1 VKVRGFRIE
10 PGEIEA
16 VLTDH
21 PSVARAA
28 VIAREDRPGD
38 QRLVAYV
45 VADSAGRVRDEQVE
59 RDQVDEWQQTYDS
72 LYAVSGSPV
81 LGEDFTGWNS
91 SYDGEPIPLEQMR
104 EWRQQTVERIRSLH
118 PRRVL
123 EIGVGTGLLLS
134 QLAPR
139 CESYWATDFSGG
151 VIDALAECAGRDP
164 EVAGR
169 VVLRTQPAHD
179 TDGLP
184 VGWFDTVILNSVV
197 QYFPTPDYLAEV
209 LERALELLAPGG
221 AVFVGDV
228 RNLRLLRPLVTAV
241 QLHRTDPMTD
251 LATLRRQVEHAIL
264 VEKELLVDPEFFTT
278 WGRTL
283 SDVGGIDIQ
292 IKRGHHH
299 NELTRYRYD
308 VVLHKH
314 PITPLPLDE
323 APPLGWGHQ
332 ISDLRALADYL
343 TTQHPELVRLSGV
356 PNPRLT
362 QDVALTR
369 ALQAGSPLTELLDQL
384 HTPHTHSTPLDVEAS
399 AVPDPETLHTLGQQC
414 GYWVGITWSATTPEA
429 LDVVFADT
437 THTTTTVP
445 TGLYR
450 PTSANHTPLS
460 AWTND
465 PTTARDTSTLIS
477 TLREHARARL
487 PEYMLPAAVVMLD
500 ALPLTPNGKLDR
512 AALPAPEFGSAGTG
526 RAPRTPQEQ
535 LLCEVFA
542 EVLGLAAVGVDADF
556 FDLGGHSL
564 LATRLIARIRAT
576 LGIELGLR
584 TLFETSTVAGL
595 AARLDEA
602 GLARLALTRHKRPDR
617 VPLSFAQRRLW
628 FLHQMEGPSATYN
641 IPLALRLSG
650 DLDHEALR
658 TALGDVVARHESLR
672 TIFPQIQAVPYQQ
685 ILDAN
690 EACPALRVTQ
700 TTATELP
707 EVLTAAARYG
717 FDLAHE
723 APVRAEL
730 FTLAP
735 DEHVLLIL
743 VHHIAGDGWSMDP
756 LSRDLTQAYT
766 ARCQGQAPGWA
777 PLPVQYA
784 DYTLWQHQLLGDHTD
799 PDSLF
804 STQLAYWTHTLA
816 GLPEHLVLPTDRSR
830 PAIAT
835 YRGEYLTVQLDATL
849 HHGLMDVARQA
860 GASLFMVLQAGLA
873 ALLSRLGAGED
884 IPVGSPIAGRT
895 DQALDDLVGFFVNT
909 LVLRTDTSG
918 HPSFTQLLGRV
929 RETALAA
936 YAHQDVPFEYLV
948 EVLNPTRSLAHHPL
962 FQIMLALQNT
972 PQSDFNLPGL
982 NTSFIPAPTATA
994 KFDLDISLS
1003 ERRGPDGTPQG
1014 LEGYLGY
1021 ATDLFDPTTI
1031 DTLLIRWTHLLK
1043 AVVANPDQPIN
1054 RIDILTPTERHQ
1066 LLVDY
1071 NTTTA
1076 PLSPACLP
1084 ALFETQVHTTPQA
1097 TAVVFENTTLTYTQL
1112 NTRANQLAHTLIG
1125 LGVGPEQ
1132 IVALALPRSA
1142 NMIVAVLAVLKA
1154 GAAYLPLDL
1163 DYPAERIGFML
1174 HDTQPTL
1181 LLTTTQ
1187 TRESVLQDTTTP
1199 RLVIDDPNTVKILDG
1214 NADTDPTDT
1223 HRTTRLLPQHPAY
1236 VIYTSGSTGTPK
1248 GVMMPAGGLV
1258 NLLLW
1263 HHRTLGGGRGTKTAQ
1278 FTAISFDVSAQ
1289 EILSTLAFGKTLVV
1303 PTNEIRRSADQLV
1316 GWLDQHQVEELFAPN
1331 LVVEALAE
1339 AAIEQGCELAWLRGI
1354 AQAGE
1359 ALTLGRQVQQFYRR
1373 QPHRRLYNH
1382 YGPAETH
1389 VATAYALPTG
1399 VGDWPLPPPIGQ
1411 PITNTRVYVL
1421 DAGLQPVPAGVAGEL
1436 YIAGAGLARGYLR
1449 RPGLTAQRF
1458 VADPYGPPGTRLY
1471 RTGDLVRWNTD
1482 GNLEFIGRA
1491 DDQVKVRG
1499 FRIEPGEIQTVLTAH
1514 PDVAQAAVITRQ
1526 GQAGDKRL
1534 IAYVV
1539 PVGDSYRVDLL
1550 REYLQA

>member
-1 VKVRGFRIE
+1 
-10 PGEIEA
+10 
-16 VLTDH
+16 
-21 PSVARAA
+21 
-28 VIAREDRPGD
+28 
-38 QRLVAYV
+38 
-45 VADSAGRVRDEQVE
+45 
-59 RDQVDEWQQTYDS
+59 
-72 LYAVSGSPV
+72 
-81 LGEDFTGWNS
+81 
-91 SYDGEPIPLEQMR
+91 
-104 EWRQQTVERIRSLH
+104 
-118 PRRVL
+118 
-123 EIGVGTGLLLS
+123 
-134 QLAPR
+134 
-139 CESYWATDFSGG
+139 
-151 VIDALAECAGRDP
+151 
-164 EVAGR
+164 
-169 VVLRTQPAHD
+169 
-179 TDGLP
+179 
-184 VGWFDTVILNSVV
+184 
-197 QYFPTPDYLAEV
+197 
-209 LERALELLAPGG
+209 
-221 AVFVGDV
+221 
-228 RNLRLLRPLVTAV
+228 V
-241 QLHRTDPMTD
+241 QLHRAGSTTD
-251 LATLRRQVEHAIL
+251 LAVLRGAVEQAVR
-264 VEKELLVDPEFFTT
+264 VEKELLVDPEFFPA
-278 WGRTL
+278 WGRTVT
-283 SDVGGIDIQ
+283 DVGGVDIR
-292 IKRGHHH
+292 IKRGRYH

-308 VVLHKH
+308 VVLRTH
-314 PITPLPLDE
+314 PITPLPLGD
-323 APPLGWGHQ
+323 APQVSWGDQ
-332 ISDLRALADYL
+332 ISDPGALTDYL
-343 TTQHPELVRLSGV
+343 TTEHPELVRITGV
-356 PNPRLT
+356 PNTRLT
-362 QDVALTR
+362 HEIALTH
-369 ALQAGSPLTELLDQL
+369 ALQTGSPLTELLEAL
-384 HTPHTHSTPLDVEAS
+384 HTDPVSLDSEAS
-399 AVPDPETLHTLGQQC
+399 EALDPETLHALGERC
-414 GYWVGITWSATTPEA
+414 GYWVGITWSPTTPEA

-437 THTTTTVP
+437 TQTTTTVP
-445 TGLYR
+445 TGLYQ
-450 PTSANHTPLS
+450 PTSTDQTPLS
-460 AWTND
+460 AWANN
-465 PTTARDTSTLIS
+465 PTTARNTSALI
-477 TLREHARARL
+477 TALREHTRTRL
-487 PEYMLPAAVVMLD
+487 PEYMLPTVFVTLD

-1399 VGDWPLPPPIGQ
+1399 VGDWPLPPPIGR

-1550 REYLQA
+1550 REYLQARLPDYMVPTVFVTLDALPLTPNGKLDRAALPAPEFGSAGTGRAPRTPQEQLLAELFAEVLGLATVGVEDDFFALGG

>member
-1 VKVRGFRIE
+1 V
-10 PGEIEA
+10 
-16 VLTDH
+16 
-21 PSVARAA
+21 
-28 VIAREDRPGD
+28 
-38 QRLVAYV
+38 
-45 VADSAGRVRDEQVE
+45 
-59 RDQVDEWQQTYDS
+59 
-72 LYAVSGSPV
+72 
-81 LGEDFTGWNS
+81 
-91 SYDGEPIPLEQMR
+91 
-104 EWRQQTVERIRSLH
+104 
-118 PRRVL
+118 
-123 EIGVGTGLLLS
+123 
-134 QLAPR
+134 
-139 CESYWATDFSGG
+139 
-151 VIDALAECAGRDP
+151 
-164 EVAGR
+164 
-169 VVLRTQPAHD
+169 
-179 TDGLP
+179 
-184 VGWFDTVILNSVV
+184 
-197 QYFPTPDYLAEV
+197 
-209 LERALELLAPGG
+209 
-221 AVFVGDV
+221 
-228 RNLRLLRPLVTAV
+228 
-241 QLHRTDPMTD
+241 
-251 LATLRRQVEHAIL
+251 
-264 VEKELLVDPEFFTT
+264 
-278 WGRTL
+278 
-283 SDVGGIDIQ
+283 
-292 IKRGHHH
+292 
-299 NELTRYRYD
+299 
-308 VVLHKH
+308 
-314 PITPLPLDE
+314 
-323 APPLGWGHQ
+323 
-332 ISDLRALADYL
+332 
-343 TTQHPELVRLSGV
+343 
-356 PNPRLT
+356 
-362 QDVALTR
+362 
-369 ALQAGSPLTELLDQL
+369 
-384 HTPHTHSTPLDVEAS
+384 
-399 AVPDPETLHTLGQQC
+399 TLG
-414 GYWVGITWSATTPEA
+414 V
-429 LDVVFADT
+429 
-437 THTTTTVP
+437 
-445 TGLYR
+445 
-450 PTSANHTPLS
+450 
-460 AWTND
+460 
-465 PTTARDTSTLIS
+465 
-477 TLREHARARL
+477 
-487 PEYMLPAAVVMLD
+487 
-500 ALPLTPNGKLDR
+500 
-512 AALPAPEFGSAGTG
+512 
-526 RAPRTPQEQ
+526 
-535 LLCEVFA
+535 
-542 EVLGLAAVGVDADF
+542 
-556 FDLGGHSL
+556 
-564 LATRLIARIRAT
+564 
-576 LGIELGLR
+576 ELGLR
-584 TLFETSTVAGL
+584 SLFETPTVAGL
-595 AARLDEA
+595 AAHLGDA
-602 GLARLALTRHKRPDR
+602 GQARLALTRYERPDPL
-617 VPLSFAQRRLW
+617 PLSFAQRRLW

-641 IPLALRLSG
+641 IPLALRLFG
-650 DLDHEALR
+650 DLDQDALQA
-658 TALGDVVARHESLR
+658 ALGDVVARHESLR

-816 GLPEHLVLPTDRSR
+816 GLPEHLVLPTDRPR

-1550 REYLQA
+1550 REYLQARLPEYMVPTVFVTLDALPLTPNGKLDRAALPDREEVRTEFVAPQGLEEVTVAQVWAEVLGLERVG